1 MFETVRKVYYGMWK
15 YPKQNQ
21 KKKKKIA
28 HREWMHLYILYKG
41 YAFDRFSLEYIS
53 IYECQEKKH
62 NGNQNLSHSL

>member
-1 MFETVRKVYYGMWK
+1 MCLKQYVRYITEREKT
-15 YPKQNQ
+15 QN
-21 KKKKKIA
+21 KIRRKKIP
-28 HREWMHLYILYKG
+28 HREWMHIYILYKG